1 MAKRV
6 SQTEALALI
15 SAKISGAGGTIT
27 HNALVEQLEADGND
41 SAVLHVLGLSQG
53 GKIVPEVLAVPDGKP
68 VLQYT
73 LAGGGS

>member
-15 SAKISGAGGTIT
+15 SAVISGSGGTMS

-41 SAVLHVLGLSQG
+41 SAVLHVLGLSQSG
-53 GKIVPEVLAVPDGKP
+53 RIVPEVLAVPNGKP

-73 LAGGGS
+73 LPGGGD